1 MRSKK
6 FLRFAVAAALALA
19 GAAALAS
26 CGGPQVFH
34 YGNTP
39 ENIITELSTCST

>member
-6 FLRFAVAAALALA
+6 LLRLAVAAALALA

-39 ENIITELSTCST
+39 ANITVDQA